1 MLLQDLV
8 GTEDDFT
15 AEDIRLVLD
24 WIDDYSVAGFGID
37 VIDCFGI
44 DVIDWEVAFNGDNRQ
59 VGILFDM
66 KDNRYG
72 YYTDWC
78 QTVLTELDKTY
89 QELSDWGSKW
99 DCCPEVLRES

>member
-24 WIDDYSVAGFGID
+24 WIDDYSVAGFKID

-44 DVIDWEVAFNGDNRQ
+44 DVIDWEVVGIGDNRQ